1 MSDLSH
7 HKLLLAVFW
16 SSNSLLWR
24 SFLLRHS
31 VLIKLPTCLP
41 VEKRGSEWEFPLTH
55 FFLLPLDWD
64 KKLGVVAT
72 WKASHLSCDGWGEG
86 VWSKAFK
93 WQNWCVCKC
102 TGVGRWWK
110 SLEGKIKDQKHW
122 KWFVYW
128 GARFWKGNKGKHKQN
143 NTISHLSATPLNKL

>member
-16 SSNSLLWR
+16 SSNSLVWR

-64 KKLGVVAT
+64 KNLGVVAT

-93 WQNWCVCKC
+93 MAKLMCVQMHRSREVVEKL
-102 TGVGRWWK
+102 GRK
-110 SLEGKIKDQKHW
+110 NQGRW

-128 GARFWKGNKGKHKQN
+128 GARSWKGNKGKHKQN